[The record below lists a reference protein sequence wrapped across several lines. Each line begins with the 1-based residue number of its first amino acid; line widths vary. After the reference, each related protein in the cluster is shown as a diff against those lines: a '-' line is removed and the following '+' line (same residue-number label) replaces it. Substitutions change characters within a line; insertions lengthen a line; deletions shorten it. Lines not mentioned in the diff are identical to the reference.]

1 MASLSDLT
9 EVIKRLDQQDKKI
22 KQQADEITELKRQLW
37 QLKQTNVQS
46 LNGKSDRKNFVQKEC
61 SDEIKTWAEKLQNVQ
76 VGNHKDWTVLS
87 DHSPVIVTFEE

>member
-46 LNGKSDRKNFVQKEC
+46 LNGKSDRKNFVQKESWKKVKKEC
-61 SDEIKTWAEKLQNVQ
+61 
-76 VGNHKDWTVLS
+76 
-87 DHSPVIVTFEE
+87 